1 MIKYII
7 YLKAMSIFTALN
19 VTIIQRTYNIT
30 EDIPQIMKGMIA
42 MSDYGYRYPN
52 QRQIQ
57 KRESCPCTITPL
69 PANPVVAMLYVP
81 MQNDTTMF
89 DEMKALDCG
98 TLFTVLNKPFAGKC
112 CK

>member
-1 MIKYII
+1 
-7 YLKAMSIFTALN
+7 MSTFTALN
-19 VTIIQRTYNIT
+19 VTICRKAYNIK
-30 EDIPQIMKGMIA
+30 EDIPQNTKGMIV
-42 MSDYGYRYPN
+42 MSDYGYRYPY

-57 KRESCPCTITPL
+57 KHESCPCTITPL

-89 DEMKALDCG
+89 DEMKAFECG

-112 CK
+112 CR